1 MYICNLYAIQGDAQT
16 MNRMSIY
23 IIIGLLLLGLMAYF
37 IFRPKSKSVLDDYF
51 ISTQSQTNDRVKNLN
66 LDKASEDASYIL
78 DTNKLS
84 FPKFEKKTEKVEYK
98 ADSQREWI
106 INLIQVNGENFKKED
121 FTKMFD
127 YEWRSKFESTIYGF
141 SPEENRW
148 TYADAGGTPNLYSKL
163 QIAIDIQGVYNE
175 ENANYDPQ
183 KLERY
188 ITELEKRVKN
198 YPSKLKIEQTETID
212 KAIIKAKRL
221 VQLHQEFNSDAII
234 VLQSDKQYNGLEVWD
249 ALQCVGLAWGDGD
262 LFHWSNNHDYGHD
275 QHFSVWTATEPG
287 YFLPEDIK
295 AGNMNPKNLVFGF
308 SIPRSADPKNIYC
321 IMLNAAKYCQRKLGG
336 QILDKNGQLLNEAEE
351 KQNLIDLLD
360 QMKSKGIIVGSDN
373 ALRTF

>member
-1 MYICNLYAIQGDAQT
+1 
-16 MNRMSIY
+16 MNRMTIY
-23 IIIGLLLLGLMAYF
+23 IIIGLLLLGLIAYF

-78 DTNKLS
+78 DTNKLT
-84 FPKFEKKTEKVEYK
+84 FPSIEKETEIVEYK

-106 INLIQVNGENFKKED
+106 INLIQVSGENFKKED

-141 SPEENRW
+141 SPAENRW
-148 TYADAGGTPNLYSKL
+148 TYADAGGSPDIYSKL
-163 QIAIDIQGVYNE
+163 QIAIDVQGVYSE
-175 ENANYDPQ
+175 ETPNYDPQ

-188 ITELEKRVKN
+188 IAELEKRIKN

-221 VQLHQEFNSDAII
+221 VQLHKEFNSDAII

-287 YFLPEDIK
+287 YFLPEEIK
-295 AGNMNPKNLVFGF
+295 DGNMNPKNLVFGF
-308 SIPRSADPKNIYC
+308 SIPRSADPKNIYD
-321 IMLNAAKYCQRKLGG
+321 IMLNAAKYCQKKLGG

>member
-1 MYICNLYAIQGDAQT
+1 M
-16 MNRMSIY
+16 
-23 IIIGLLLLGLMAYF
+23 IGLLLLGLIAYF
-37 IFRPKSKSVLDDYF
+37 IFRPKSNSVLDDYF
-51 ISTQSQTNDRVKNLN
+51 MSTQNQTNDRVKSLN
-66 LDKASEDASYIL
+66 LEKASEDVSYIL

-84 FPKFEKKTEKVEYK
+84 FPKIENESEKVEYK

-121 FTKMFD
+121 LAKIFD

-148 TYADAGGTPNLYSKL
+148 TYADAGGIPNSFSKL
-163 QIAIDIQGVYNE
+163 QIAIDLQTVYNE
-175 ENANYDPQ
+175 ENPNYDPH

-188 ITELEKRVKN
+188 ITELNKRIKK
-198 YPSKLKIEQTETID
+198 YPGKFKIVQTETID

-221 VQLHQEFNSDAII
+221 VQLHQEFNIDAII

-249 ALQCVGLAWGDGD
+249 ALQCVGITWGDGD

-275 QHFSVWTATEPG
+275 QHFSVWTTTEPG
-287 YFLPEDIK
+287 YFLPEEIK
-295 AGNMNPKNLVFGF
+295 DGNMNPENLVFGF
-308 SIPRSADPKNIYC
+308 SIPRSADPKSIYD
-321 IMLNAAKYCQRKLGG
+321 IMLSTAKYCQKRLGG
-336 QILDKNGQLLNEAEE
+336 QILGKNGQPLDEVKE

-360 QMKSKGIIVGSDN
+360 KMKSKGIIVGSDK